1 MEILTESDITSD
13 VALRLRENA
22 KESQITFWARVGVT
36 QSTGCRYESGAP
48 IPKPVR
54 MLMYAVYVAGMM
66 IDSTTAESA
75 SKVKLL
81 GSLQTSEDAQ
91 AKSYAAKAAML
102 HLDEACKL
110 LNNL

>member
-22 KESQITFWARVGVT
+22 KESQTTFWARVGVT
-36 QSTGCRYESGAP
+36 QSTGCRYEGGAT

-54 MLMYAVYVAGMM
+54 MLLYAVYVAGVEL
-66 IDSTTAESA
+66 DSSTPEGAE
-75 SKVKLL
+75 KVMRLAQ
-81 GSLQTSEDAQ
+81 LQASEDAVKK
-91 AKSYAAKAAML
+91 AEAAQEALSHLKAAG
-102 HLDEACKL
+102 KL

>member
-22 KESQITFWARVGVT
+22 KESQTTFWARVGVT
-36 QSTGCRYESGAP
+36 QSTGCRYEGGAT

-54 MLMYAVYVAGMM
+54 MLLYAVYVAGVEL
-66 IDSTTAESA
+66 DSSTPEGAT
-75 SKVKLL
+75 KVKLL
-81 GSLQTSEDAQ
+81 GILQTSEDAK